1 MNLWFRLLVVLLR
14 AALRPRSGA
23 LDPTSIPF
31 RVLPTDLDTN
41 LHMNNG
47 RYLTLMDLGRMDLTV
62 RTGLWR
68 AMARHRW
75 LPVVAAANVR
85 FRRELRLG
93 AAGTLHTRLLGWD
106 ERWFWLEHRI
116 EHEGRVA
123 AVALLRAVFL
133 RGRVSVPPRE
143 VALALGID
151 PESPALPEAVAH
163 ARALEGALA

>member
-14 AALRPRSGA
+14 AALRTRAGA
-23 LDPTSIPF
+23 LDATSIPF
-31 RVLPTDLDTN
+31 RVLLTDLDTN

-68 AMARHRW
+68 VMVQHRW

-93 AAGTLHTRLLGWD
+93 ASATLHTRLLGWD
-106 ERWFWLEHRI
+106 DRWFWLEHRI
-116 EHEGRVA
+116 EHEGRIA

-133 RGRVSVPPRE
+133 QGRASVPPSE
-143 VALALGID
+143 VARALGLD
-151 PESPALPEAVAH
+151 PTSPQLPDAVAH
-163 ARALEGALA
+163 ARALEGSLG